1 MGSTYWYAR
10 AQFDATPSGPY
21 YERKETAARHTDT
34 ESGERLRPIDESVL
48 PDDAEI
54 IRPKDAA
61 DADETDD
68 ESDVVPITE
77 VPLDELDSHDALKA
91 RAEAEGIA
99 EETDLRSKS
108 SIRAALEEHAESVGD
123 DEQQEGE

>member
-1 MGSTYWYAR
+1 MGTTYWYAR
-10 AQFDATPSGPY
+10 AQFDASPSGPY
-21 YERKETAARHTDT
+21 YKTREAVPVAE
-34 ESGERLRPIDESVL
+34 GERLRPIDESVL
-48 PDDAEI
+48 PADAEI
-54 IRPKDAA
+54 REA

-77 VPLDELDSHDALKA
+77 VPLSELDSHDALKA

-99 EETDLRSKS
+99 DETDLRSKA

-123 DEQQEGE
+123 DE

>member
-48 PDDAEI
+48 PADAEVRDGDDA
-54 IRPKDAA
+54 PD
-61 DADETDD
+61 DGGET
-68 ESDVVPITE
+68 VPITE
-77 VPLDELDSHDALKA
+77 VPLADLDSHDALKA

-99 EETDLRSKS
+99 EEIDLRSKA
-108 SIRAALEEHAESVGD
+108 SIREALETHADGVGD
-123 DEQQEGE
+123 DEQQEGDE